1 MHFTYLREVVWSMFS
16 SCCTSNE
23 ICLSINMEEDVAGG
37 AIRISHLLVEGRLNF
52 DTKMKNVGVYNYLP
66 QDIFGKKR
74 KHYFITCSGKMMFSI
89 PIEEQYITN
98 QLTADHQKENWK
110 VKHQNEQYHQM
121 SFFEPLKGMAHF

>member
-1 MHFTYLREVVWSMFS
+1 
-16 SCCTSNE
+16 
-23 ICLSINMEEDVAGG
+23 
-37 AIRISHLLVEGRLNF
+37 
-52 DTKMKNVGVYNYLP
+52 
-66 QDIFGKKR
+66 
-74 KHYFITCSGKMMFSI
+74 MMFSI

>member
-37 AIRISHLLVEGRLNF
+37 AIRISHLLVEGRLDF

-66 QDIFGKKR
+66 QDIFAKKR
-74 KHYFITCSGKMMFSI
+74 KHYFITCSDDYLLAC
-89 PIEEQYITN
+89 QQNQWTCYQNITP
-98 QLTADHQKENWK
+98 QEF
-110 VKHQNEQYHQM
+110 EM
-121 SFFEPLKGMAHF
+121 SKRSKKN